1 VDNKIVAPDRQS
13 DGAPGTT
20 GPFRTH
26 LPSRSNEPGQL
37 IQVRTRSW
45 SLTPAAALTGIW
57 GLLLLAF
64 VIAALYF
71 GRAVLVP
78 IALATLITFLL
89 SRVVARLERWIG
101 RIAAVLVTVVAMF
114 AIFAGASWV
123 IGRQVIDLADKLP
136 DYQANIASKI
146 RSLRLPAGGPLARFS
161 SSVRALQN
169 ELVAPSPFPS
179 RERALGGDSLTKTA
193 PPVASPVPVKVI
205 ERRNAIPQLMQEALG
220 AILSPLGT
228 AALVLL
234 LVIFMLLKRED
245 IRGRLIR
252 LVGQG
257 RISATTRA
265 MEDAG
270 RRVSRYLSTQFLVN
284 TCYGI
289 CVASGLHFIGVPN
302 AALWGLL
309 AGVLR
314 FIPYVGPW
322 AGALLPVLLSFAIS
336 TNWYTPL
343 MTIGL
348 FVMLEAIVSNFVEPW
363 VYGANTGVS
372 PIALIISAVFWTW
385 LWGPVGLVLST
396 PLTVCLAVIGRHVP
410 RLEFL
415 SILLSEDQ
423 PLAAHEEFH
432 HRLLSFSMDSAQE
445 LAVKYAET
453 ESLAALYDNVLIPAI
468 AAVEIDA
475 HNGAL
480 TAEQRTS
487 ALQRVHEIIDD
498 FSGWQPSRSSG
509 QEQKVDEIAGVAP
522 VGGSCV
528 VCLPASAYR
537 DELAGEMLAHLLR
550 CRGFDAE
557 NLPARLKPEELIDR
571 TVEVRPTCICVS
583 VLPPTSI
590 VQARH
595 LTVAIQERLGS
606 TAVLVG
612 AWSSRFDA
620 DKIKERL
627 RAAHVSEVAV
637 SLSDAMLRVSNLTAA
652 VTDEMLPAPIPPN
665 ENERLAELN
674 GLNLLDTPAEPE
686 FDQVT
691 ERLTK
696 LFRVPMALLTLID
709 NNRQWFKSQTGLP
722 ADIAAA
728 RSTARDVSLCG
739 HVIAH
744 DEVLIVRDLARDP
757 RFANN
762 PFVKD
767 HGLRFYAGVPLR
779 GPNGF
784 PIGSL
789 CILDMKPREMTRQEQ
804 ELLKMIAEDVMEQI
818 KRRPISETA
827 NTVVSEKA

>member
-1 VDNKIVAPDRQS
+1 M
-13 DGAPGTT
+13 
-20 GPFRTH
+20 
-26 LPSRSNEPGQL
+26 
-37 IQVRTRSW
+37 RTRS
-45 SLTPAAALTGIW
+45 SLLTPAVALSSIW

-64 VIAALYF
+64 VVAALYF
-71 GRAVLVP
+71 GRSVFVP

-89 SRVVARLERWIG
+89 SRLVTRLERWIG
-101 RIAAVLVTVVAMF
+101 RIAAVLVTVIAMF
-114 AIFAGASWV
+114 IIFAGASWV

-136 DYQANIASKI
+136 DYQANIVAKI
-146 RSLRLPAGGPLARFS
+146 RSLKLPAGGPLARFS
-161 SSVRALQN
+161 SSIHVLQS
-169 ELVAPSPFPS
+169 ELAAPSPAPS
-179 RERALGGDSLTKTA
+179 TDRARGDSLTRTA
-193 PPVASPVPVKVI
+193 PPVASPIPVKII
-205 ERRNAIPQLMQEALG
+205 EGRSALPQLMQETLS

-245 IRGRLIR
+245 LRGRLIR

-257 RISATTRA
+257 RISTTTRA

-289 CVASGLHFIGVPN
+289 CVAFGLQFIGVPN

-336 TNWYTPL
+336 SSWFTPL
-343 MTIGL
+343 MTIAL
-348 FVMLEAIVSNFVEPW
+348 FIVLEAIASNFVEPW

-415 SILLSEDQ
+415 GILLSEDQ
-423 PLAAHEEFH
+423 ALAPHEEFY
-432 HRLLSFSMDSAQE
+432 HRLLSFSMDSAE
-445 LAVKYAET
+445 EFATKYVET
-453 ESLAALYDNVLIPAI
+453 ESLTALYDKVLIPAI
-468 AAVEIDA
+468 GAVEIDA
-475 HNGAL
+475 HRGSL

-487 ALQRVHEIIDD
+487 ALQRIHEIIDD
-498 FSGWQPSRSSG
+498 FSGWEASRNDAD
-509 QEQKVDEIAGVAP
+509 EQKNDDLTGVAP
-522 VGGSCV
+522 PIGSRV
-528 VCLPASAYR
+528 LCLPASAFR
-537 DELAGEMLAHLLR
+537 DELAGVMLAQLLR
-550 CRGFDAE
+550 NQGFKAE
-557 NLPARLKPEELIDR
+557 ILPARLKHEELIDR
-571 TVEVRPTCICVS
+571 TVEIQPECICVS

-590 VQARH
+590 AQARH
-595 LTVAIQERLGS
+595 LCSAIRERLGNV
-606 TAVLVG
+606 TILVG
-612 AWSSRFDA
+612 AWSARFDA
-620 DKIKERL
+620 EKLRERL
-627 RAAHVSEVAV
+627 RAAHVSDVAV
-637 SLSDAMLRVSNLTAA
+637 SLANTVQRIYKMTAA
-652 VTDEMLPAPIPPN
+652 ITDAMLPAPMPPN
-665 ENERLAELN
+665 EEERLAELN
-674 GLNLLDTPAEPE
+674 GLNLLETPREAD

-696 LFRVPMALLTLID
+696 LFKVPMALVTLID
-709 NNRQWFKSQTGLP
+709 KDRQWFKSQTGLP
-722 ADIAAA
+722 VDLAEA
-728 RSTARDVSLCG
+728 RCTSRDVSLCG
-739 HVIAH
+739 HVIAK

-762 PFVKD
+762 PFVKER
-767 HGLRFYAGVPLR
+767 GLRFYAGVPLR

-789 CILDMKPREMTRQEQ
+789 CILDRKPREMTRQEQ
-804 ELLKMIAEDVMEQI
+804 DLLKMISGDVMEQI
-818 KRRPISETA
+818 KRRPVAETPS
-827 NTVVSEKA
+827 TPVSEKG

>member
-1 VDNKIVAPDRQS
+1 
-13 DGAPGTT
+13 
-20 GPFRTH
+20 
-26 LPSRSNEPGQL
+26 LL
-37 IQVRTRSW
+37 I
-45 SLTPAAALTGIW
+45 
-57 GLLLLAF
+57 AF
-64 VIAALYF
+64 VVAALYF
-71 GRAVLVP
+71 GRSVFVP
-78 IALATLITFLL
+78 IALAILITFLL
-89 SRVVARLERWIG
+89 SRLVTRLERWIG
-101 RIAAVLVTVVAMF
+101 RIAAVLVTVIAMF
-114 AIFAGASWV
+114 TIFAAASWM

-136 DYQANIASKI
+136 DYQANIATKI

-161 SSVRALQN
+161 SSVHALQN
-169 ELVAPSPFPS
+169 ELVAPSPGPS
-179 RERALGGDSLTKTA
+179 TERAPGGDFLTKKA
-193 PPVASPVPVKVI
+193 PSLATPVPVKVI
-205 ERRNAIPQLMQEALG
+205 EGRNAIPQLVQETLS

-257 RISATTRA
+257 RISTTTRA

-270 RRVSRYLSTQFLVN
+270 RRVSRYLITQFLVN

-289 CVASGLHFIGVPN
+289 CVAGGLHFIGVPN

-314 FIPYVGPW
+314 FIPYVGAW

-336 TNWYTPL
+336 TNWFTPL
-343 MTIGL
+343 VTIAL
-348 FVMLEAIVSNFVEPW
+348 FIVLEAIVSNFVEPW

-372 PIALIISAVFWTW
+372 PLALIISAVFWTW

-396 PLTVCLAVIGRHVP
+396 PITVCLAVMGRHVP

-415 SILLSEDQ
+415 GILLSEDQ
-423 PLAAHEEFH
+423 PLAPHEEFY
-432 HRLLSFSMDSAQE
+432 HRLLSFSVDSAE
-445 LAVKYAET
+445 EFAAKYVET

-475 HNGAL
+475 HRGSL

-498 FSGWQPSRSSG
+498 FSGWEASRNDAH
-509 QEQKVDEIAGVAP
+509 EQKIDLTGVAP
-522 VGGSCV
+522 AIGRRVL
-528 VCLPASAYR
+528 CLPASAYR
-537 DELAGEMLAHLLR
+537 DELVGEMLAQLLQNQ
-550 CRGFDAE
+550 GFEAE
-557 NLPARLKPEELIDR
+557 NVPARLKHEELIDR
-571 TVEVRPTCICVS
+571 TVEVQPECICVS

-590 VQARH
+590 AQARH
-595 LTVAIQERLGS
+595 LASAIRERLGS
-606 TAVLVG
+606 VTILIG
-612 AWSSRFDA
+612 MWSAQFDA
-620 DKIKERL
+620 EKLRERL
-627 RAAHVSEVAV
+627 RGAHVSDVAV
-637 SLSDAMLRVSNLTAA
+637 SLVDAVQRVYKMTAA
-652 VTDEMLPAPIPPN
+652 ITDAMLPAPKPPN
-665 ENERLAELN
+665 EEERLAELN
-674 GLNLLDTPAEPE
+674 GLNLLDTPSEAD
-686 FDQVT
+686 FDRVT

-696 LFRVPMALLTLID
+696 LFKVPIALITLID
-709 NNRQWFKSQTGLP
+709 KNRQWFKSQAGLP
-722 ADIAAA
+722 ADLAKA
-728 RSTARDVSLCG
+728 RSTSRDVSLCG
-739 HVIAH
+739 HVVAN

-789 CILDMKPREMTRQEQ
+789 CILDTKPRELTRQEQ
-804 ELLKMIAEDVMEQI
+804 ELLKMIAGDVMEQI
-818 KRRPISETA
+818 KRRPVAEVPSTLA
-827 NTVVSEKA
+827 SEKG